1 MECIY
6 NTKTMEL
13 NNGKRLSPVEN
24 KILISLSDENIINNK
39 DISMY
44 VYGYYNNRKNDC
56 IKSQI
61 YNLRKKGLNIINKI
75 GYGYRLI
82 SRIKYF

>member
-1 MECIY
+1 MQ
-6 NTKTMEL
+6 L
-13 NNGKRLSPVEN
+13 SNGQKLTVLEN
-24 KILISLSDENIINNK
+24 KILIALSSENIINNK

-61 YNLRKKGLNIINKI
+61 YNLRKKGIKIINRNGF
-75 GYGYRLI
+75 GYKLI
-82 SRIKYF
+82 TKIKYF

>member
-24 KILISLSDENIINNK
+24 KILIALSSENVVSSK

-44 VYGYYNNRKNDC
+44 VYGYYNIKTNYC
-56 IKSQI
+56 IKALI
-61 YNLRKKGLNIINKI
+61 YKLRKKGLEILNRINFGYKLITKI
-75 GYGYRLI
+75 N
-82 SRIKYF
+82 YF